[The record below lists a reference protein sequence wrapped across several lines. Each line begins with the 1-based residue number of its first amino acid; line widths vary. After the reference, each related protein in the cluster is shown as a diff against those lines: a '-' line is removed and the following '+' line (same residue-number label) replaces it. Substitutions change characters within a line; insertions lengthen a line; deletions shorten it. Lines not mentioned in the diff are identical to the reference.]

1 MNAHNGEM
9 LKDMVQESSLKISE
23 EYVESVKENKTSNFT
38 SLTGTGKDDL
48 GVTRTFGISKQ
59 TSGNYALADYTR
71 GQGIET
77 YDVNYRDI
85 TNEESYYPGILATS
99 VSTTFNDPK
108 AVSAHFL
115 ATKVYDF
122 YKENISV
129 IVLIIKEKVVSVVHA
144 WDSEEQM
151 ILKIGRMHLVLIL
164 ITLVC
169 FYMEIPW

>member
-48 GVTRTFGISKQ
+48 GVTRTFGISTQ

-77 YDVNYRDI
+77 YDVNYR
-85 TNEESYYPGILATS
+85 ILQM
-99 VSTTFNDPK
+99 K
-108 AVSAHFL
+108 
-115 ATKVYDF
+115 KV
-122 YKENISV
+122 
-129 IVLIIKEKVVSVVHA
+129 II
-144 WDSEEQM
+144 
-151 ILKIGRMHLVLIL
+151 LV
-164 ITLVC
+164 
-169 FYMEIPW
+169 Y

>member
-23 EYVESVKENKTSNFT
+23 EYVQSVKENKTSNFT

-122 YKENISV
+122 IKKNISV
-129 IVLIIKEKVVSVVHA
+129 IVLIIKETK
-144 WDSEEQM
+144 
-151 ILKIGRMHLVLIL
+151 
-164 ITLVC
+164 
-169 FYMEIPW
+169 